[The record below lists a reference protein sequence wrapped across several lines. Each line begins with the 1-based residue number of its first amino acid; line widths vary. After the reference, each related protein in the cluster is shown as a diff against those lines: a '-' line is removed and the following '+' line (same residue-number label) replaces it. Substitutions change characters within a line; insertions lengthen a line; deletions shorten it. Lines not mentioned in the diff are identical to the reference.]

1 MTAQS
6 PAAADPAIIAATLE
20 RPALGPWARAALK
33 LWADK
38 AAITALAVF
47 ILI

>member
-6 PAAADPAIIAATLE
+6 PAAADPALIATTILE

-38 AAITALAVF
+38 AAMTALAVF
-47 ILI
+47 I